1 MNLIGGHT
9 IACTLNAR
17 FAAHLPR
24 CGVLSLGITRKP
36 SGAADAGCWAFW
48 RVARTIVYWGCW
60 KEVARWLLDTRERVL
75 CWLMAGWGDGSRS
88 GLRSPARTSR
98 VQLVGVGEVCKFTPD
113 LYKQDPPF
121 SC

>member
-24 CGVLSLGITRKP
+24 CGVLSLGATRKP
-36 SGAADAGCWAFW
+36 SGAADAGSGASW

-60 KEVARWLLDTRERVL
+60 KEVARWLQDALSRVL
-75 CWLMAGWGDGSRS
+75 CSFN
-88 GLRSPARTSR
+88 
-98 VQLVGVGEVCKFTPD
+98 EYKFTPD